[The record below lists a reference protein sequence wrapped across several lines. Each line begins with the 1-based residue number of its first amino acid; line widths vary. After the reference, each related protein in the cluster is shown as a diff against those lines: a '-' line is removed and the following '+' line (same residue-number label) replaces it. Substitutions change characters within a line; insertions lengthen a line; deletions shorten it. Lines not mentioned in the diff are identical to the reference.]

1 MADENVG
8 LTGTIY
14 AHASAVTNE
23 SANEIAEFR
32 GGWTATIDET
42 MAEWFG
48 QQMTRKDATMVRL
61 DVLLTVDEVAFK
73 QATLETIWGATKD
86 DSAVYLKDAAGTT
99 AATSYTFSS
108 STTGPPELQYLIQ
121 CTLDG
126 QIFQAYVADGIA
138 LGTTINFTSADY
150 VVQNLEIMAYGASGS
165 LVAFLI
171 EQ

>member
-8 LTGTIY
+8 LAGGLY

-23 SANEIAEFR
+23 AANEIAEFR
-32 GGWTATIDET
+32 GGWTATIEET
-42 MAEWFG
+42 VVDWNG
-48 QQMTRKDATMVRL
+48 QAITRKDAQMTRL
-61 DVLLTVDEVAFK
+61 DIRLVVAEVAFK
-73 QATLETIWGATKD
+73 AANLETLYGATKD

-108 STTGPPELQYLIQ
+108 TTTGPAELQYLIECQ
-121 CTLDG
+121 LDG
-126 QIFQAYVADGIA
+126 KTFQAYCADGIA
-138 LGTTINFTSADY
+138 LSTTINFTNEDY
-150 VVQNLEIMAYGASGS
+150 VVHNVEIMAYGATGS

>member
-8 LTGTIY
+8 LTGGIFY
-14 AHASAVTNE
+14 HATAVTNE
-23 SANEIAEFR
+23 STNELAEFR
-32 GGWTATIDET
+32 GGWSANIEETIVD
-42 MAEWFG
+42 WYG

-61 DVLLTVDEVAFK
+61 DVRLVVDEVAFK

-126 QIFQAYVADGIA
+126 SIFQAYCDDGIA
-138 LGTTINFTSADY
+138 LSTTINFTSEDY
-150 VVQNLEIMAYGASGS
+150 VVQNLEIMAYGASGT
-165 LVAFLI
+165 LVAFFI